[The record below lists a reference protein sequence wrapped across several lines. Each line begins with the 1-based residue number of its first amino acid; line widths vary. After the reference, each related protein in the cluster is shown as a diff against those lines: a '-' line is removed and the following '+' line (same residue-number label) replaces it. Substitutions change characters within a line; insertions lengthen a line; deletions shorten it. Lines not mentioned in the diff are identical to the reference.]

1 MHRTGVYIN
10 SPHVH
15 TPPGSISVIGKWCG
29 SFYTYHFYCQVS
41 LTTTVPSCCWL
52 PLYSSAL
59 FYTVTTIMQPFKLMK
74 RVVVILLRRRSSLP
88 VFYLPIHTW
97 EKRDKTEV
105 EKKTSKAVC
114 LYLQTAI
121 ERIYITIQERGG
133 ESLTNRVSPSGQAKS
148 GAARQLPHAFT
159 RQLWDYNRHLIE
171 WVLGP
176 PLLRFTSF
184 LPFFSK
190 RAIL

>member
-1 MHRTGVYIN
+1 MHRTGEYIN

-74 RVVVILLRRRSSLP
+74 RVVEILLRRRSSLP

-105 EKKTSKAVC
+105 EKKTKKNEQGGLSLSPNSHRKNIYNYTRKRWREPDKSSLSIGTSQKRRGA
-114 LYLQTAI
+114 TIAP
-121 ERIYITIQERGG
+121 RIHST
-133 ESLTNRVSPSGQAKS
+133 T
-148 GAARQLPHAFT
+148 
-159 RQLWDYNRHLIE
+159 
-171 WVLGP
+171 
-176 PLLRFTSF
+176 LR
-184 LPFFSK
+184 L
-190 RAIL
+190 